1 MLNNY
6 EYMLSKCPWWLKK
19 NERVQAFYR
28 ATARLF
34 DEVDRI
40 YNLLEKQHLVEFA
53 SGEFLDFLGE
63 KFNVYRNGQTD
74 ERYRNRVKLAM
85 REYKLVPNLE
95 TISDIGKMFTGI
107 EPIIDLNTNGEPAL
121 YEVKFISNNKY
132 DFSLIDEL
140 NLNNI
145 VGGGVKINT
154 YKCLDSYTVNM
165 RFGGRNLGQL
175 KIKNDVRR
183 NPICNFSYAK
193 FGRFGRNSLG
203 QMDIGEE
210 DIINLK

>member
-19 NERVQAFYR
+19 NERIQAFYK
-28 ATARLF
+28 AIARLF

-53 SGEFLDFLGE
+53 SGEFLDFLGV
-63 KFNVYRNGQTD
+63 KFNVYRNGQSD

-121 YEVKFISNNKY
+121 YNIRFVAKSGY

-140 NLNNI
+140 NLNKI
-145 VGGGVKINT
+145 VGGGVKINVQNGLVNFDET
-154 YKCLDSYTVNM
+154 YYSGDIYAGDILFPFYNKKKTIL
-165 RFGGRNLGQL
+165 
-175 KIKNDVRR
+175 IK
-183 NPICNFSYAK
+183 
-193 FGRFGRNSLG
+193 
-203 QMDIGEE
+203 E
-210 DIINLK
+210 